1 MKFEFND
8 GFLLAGGKVI
18 AEINALEEKAI
29 DTLFDSKMSA
39 GVSRI
44 ISEKNELQL
53 KYDRLLK
60 DYELARHE
68 CKQKTEHIEKLE
80 EEHESL
86 LKKISKLHEEQAGF
100 DNAYSVLKDE
110 ICKKDVCIK
119 ELEEKQENLLRELE
133 NLRGEKTYVLEMWKN
148 SENKLVA
155 IKDIIYG
162 D

>member
-18 AEINALEEKAI
+18 AEINALEENSI

-44 ISEKNELQL
+44 IHEKNELQL

-68 CKQKTEHIEKLE
+68 CYQKEEHIRN
-80 EEHESL
+80 
-86 LKKISKLHEEQAGF
+86 LK
-100 DNAYSVLKDE
+100 
-110 ICKKDVCIK
+110 
-119 ELEEKQENLLRELE
+119 EKQEELLEKISALQGECQRLYEE
-133 NLRGEKTYVLEMWKN
+133 NLHISKSCGLAGE
-148 SENKLVA
+148 KLVA
-155 IKDIIYG
+155 IRNIISTE
-162 D
+162 